1 MQRGY
6 RNEKANRGVFHFDR
20 SASTYAQTTDFFEL
34 GKNRDRRCRYR
45 QLSTK
50 ARTFKARD
58 TNGATPLMYAALCD
72 ANPDVITALLKAGAA
87 INARANA
94 GSTALMWAPISNP
107 NPEVTTVLLKADA
120 DVNARDMNCVTALMW
135 AAISNLN
142 PEVITTLLRVGV
154 DAKAKD
160 KTGMTAFDYA
170 RENNKLRGIDALRRL
185 EEASQ

>member
-34 GKNRDRRCRYR
+34 VKTGTAAADTDSYRPRREP
-45 QLSTK
+45 LK
-50 ARTFKARD
+50 LED